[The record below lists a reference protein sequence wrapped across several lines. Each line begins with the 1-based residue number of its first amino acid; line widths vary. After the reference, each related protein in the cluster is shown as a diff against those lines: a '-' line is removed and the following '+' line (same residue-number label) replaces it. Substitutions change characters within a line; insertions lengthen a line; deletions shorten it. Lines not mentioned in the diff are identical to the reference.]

1 MDSKIAARCFTVS
14 NPQHGATDFPEV
26 LLEAITLP
34 TPGERESEVHQ
45 GVTLRLERCTRVANT
60 LHGEFCR
67 KQTTNIPPSAGN
79 AGLAPINMAA
89 GHGLGHVAAF
99 LYHYPSRTLVLQGN
113 RQCATANRVA
123 VYVGLRSIGSQF
135 NISPI
140 IHPDMLDR
148 IRGKPLRRMRIRF
161 ASPENLDVLERS
173 GVAAGRIARE
183 AAEAYGAHTIEITLS
198 ANFESR
204 SSTLNGQA
212 PGALSRILGHAD
224 VSQLEVK
231 TLDDEGV
238 ENVDLIDEKLK
249 FEEMLNL
256 PEGNPDEH
264 YIARRAWLEAN
275 FRAMLPTINR
285 LRNQPVNGDPI

>member
-14 NPQHGATDFPEV
+14 APENGAADFQEI
-26 LLEAITLP
+26 LLEAIALP
-34 TPGERESEVHQ
+34 TPGERESEVHP
-45 GVTLRLERCTRVANT
+45 GATLRLERCTRVGNT

-79 AGLAPINMAA
+79 AGLAPINMAT

-99 LYHYPSRTLVLQGN
+99 LYHYPSRTLVLQSN
-113 RQCATANRVA
+113 RQCATANRIA
-123 VYVGLRSIGSQF
+123 VYIGFRSIGSQF

-148 IRGKPLRRMRIRF
+148 IRGKPLRRLRVRF
-161 ASPENLDVLERS
+161 ASPENLEVLERS

-204 SSTLNGQA
+204 SSTLNARA
-212 PGALSRILGHAD
+212 PGALRRLLGHAD

-238 ENVDLIDEKLK
+238 ENVDLIDEKMK
-249 FEEMLNL
+249 FEEVLDL
-256 PEGNPDEH
+256 PEGNPDQH
-264 YIARRAWLEAN
+264 YIARRAWLEKN
-275 FRAMLPTINR
+275 FRAILPTINR
-285 LRNQPVNGDPI
+285 LRAQPINGDDS